1 MARISA
7 ERAAQVAIVIL
18 VLIILRSL
26 GEVFR
31 LRYVQG
37 DALTIA
43 EVVPYV
49 GSALATTLV
58 LAGALGAYCFQ
69 RYRLVIGGTVATVV
83 LLLIYKIA
91 IIG

>member
-7 ERAAQVAIVIL
+7 QRAAQVAIVIL

-26 GEVFR
+26 GEFFR

-58 LAGALGAYCFQ
+58 LAGALAAYRFQ
-69 RYRLVIGGTVATVV
+69 LYRLVVGGMAATVV
-83 LLLIYKIA
+83 ALLIYRIA